1 MNLRNLIE
9 EKYKDSIKSKQSDT
23 TNTLRLIKSAIK
35 DKDIENRSKTQEDE
49 IDDQKIMSLLQNL
62 IKQRKDSIESFK
74 VASRNDLIEK
84 EQAEI
89 DLISQFLPKQLNEEE
104 IESVIREIIK
114 SNGFNSVKDMGKLM
128 NLVKTKYSG
137 SIDMAMV
144 GKISKSLLNN

>member
-9 EKYKDSIKSKQSDT
+9 EKYKDSIKSKLSDT

-89 DLISQFLPKQLNEEE
+89 DLISQFLPKQLNDEE

-144 GKISKSLLNN
+144 GKIAKSLLNN